1 MRVTVNFA
9 SREYLLARKVYVS
22 LLAGTVLSLGVLV
35 YQFTLYSS
43 ASGRISE
50 LETSLAEVTAIE
62 SAAMARYKEISG
74 PVNQAEVEK
83 TIEEADFANTV
94 INNKSFS
101 WTLFLNRLEG
111 LIPKG
116 VGITTISPDFRS
128 LKVSIAGSADDMEK
142 LIEFIDML
150 TGSEYFEDL
159 PPSFSTTRQ
168 LVDKDT
174 GKTVEVFNLNIKYYP
189 EGSDGEG

>member
-50 LETSLAEVTAIE
+50 LETSLSEATAIE

-83 TIEEADFANTV
+83 TIEETNFANNV
-94 INNKSFS
+94 IINKSFS

-116 VGITTISPDFRS
+116 VGITTISPDFRT
-128 LKVSIAGSADDMEK
+128 LKVTIAGSADDIDK

-168 LVDKDT
+168 IVDKDT
-174 GKTVEVFNLNIKYYP
+174 GKTVEVFNLSIKYYP
-189 EGSDGEG
+189 EGSDGKG